1 MKKNL
6 KEQIN
11 YGDYP
16 ERMDP
21 NLERKLRSPEGL
33 YATNP
38 AMKKGAEDVQRL
50 VTSRFK
56 KVVDKLRQVRGLE
69 KLTPPMIGRIFNEEM
84 SKIPMIVGIENRHKD
99 ELENLAIK
107 SALDDTGTPEDRFQ
121 IVARLNRQPIDVSN
135 FQYEPEEE
143 EEDENEDEELQFPSF
158 DIDELTPQE
167 EIELEKHKRNIV
179 NAMVQGY
186 AKKAHYLFQKP
197 EVKSELDR
205 IDPRLFPAY
214 LGIMAVNDL
223 LYFTQEQMIEM
234 MSQTGQGVAGKVE
247 LDDADEGAEGEGEE
261 TPDTKIIADGLIFP
275 ILSHELVKGIKGAN
289 ARFSQSQN
297 PDVREKVKKAVDIL
311 SNEPMQLRIGPEIIE
326 RFRSLLPDQLFD
338 EENKDLINWFEIELY
353 QVPAREFL
361 SEIIANVI
369 SDDKAKNKIATKKF
383 EELVKK
389 AAELKAEY
397 DSYKEEKSDEDS
409 GSDDEDLDDFLG
421 SLGITRP
428 K

>member
-107 SALDDTGTPEDRFQ
+107 SALDDTGTPDDRFQ

-143 EEDENEDEELQFPSF
+143 EEDEKEDEELQFPSF

-397 DSYKEEKSDEDS
+397 DSYKQEKSDEDR
-409 GSDDEDLDDFLG
+409 GGDDEDLDDFLG